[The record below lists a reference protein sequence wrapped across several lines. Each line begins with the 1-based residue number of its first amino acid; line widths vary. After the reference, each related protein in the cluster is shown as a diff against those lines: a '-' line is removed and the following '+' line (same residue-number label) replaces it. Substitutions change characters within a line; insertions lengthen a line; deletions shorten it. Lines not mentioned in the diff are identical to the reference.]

1 MEQRI
6 PTGNLSEIFASR
18 QGEGTYC
25 GDQHLFVRFAGC
37 NIRCSY
43 CDTPESLVRVATCHV
58 DYPSGRHETHDN
70 PLDVATLVSITERF
84 VREDPS
90 IKMISL
96 TGGEPM
102 VQAAFI
108 AAWLDTAP
116 PAVSLMLET
125 AATISRG
132 LDAILPHLRVVS
144 ADVKLP
150 SSSGEAPFWEQHRE
164 FLARCAEVQGLD
176 LYVKMPIDDATSE
189 EDVRRGARMVGEVA
203 PGARLFMQPVTD
215 PDDGSWQLG
224 SARMGALLAAAAA
237 ECPDTALRPQVHK
250 LLGVR

>member
-1 MEQRI
+1 MSETWWSLRGADVGSAWHASPRRDCARSAAYDYPMEQRI

-70 PLDVATLVSITERF
+70 PLDVPTLVSITERF

-108 AAWLDTAP
+108 AAL
-116 PAVSLMLET
+116 
-125 AATISRG
+125 
-132 LDAILPHLRVVS
+132 
-144 ADVKLP
+144 
-150 SSSGEAPFWEQHRE
+150 
-164 FLARCAEVQGLD
+164 
-176 LYVKMPIDDATSE
+176 
-189 EDVRRGARMVGEVA
+189 
-203 PGARLFMQPVTD
+203 
-215 PDDGSWQLG
+215 
-224 SARMGALLAAAAA
+224 
-237 ECPDTALRPQVHK
+237 
-250 LLGVR
+250 